1 MNIKK
6 NIFKII
12 YLLGLTLLLSAGFT
26 TFSLS
31 DIPSA
36 PIQKKNITSNLLII
50 NANVISMVS
59 DDPELIMKQSVFVQ
73 DGIIQHIGSVKE
85 IDSHKGAQIIDASEK
100 YLMPGLIDAHVHLN
114 DEAELAGYLANG
126 VTGIRNMSGYPFHII
141 LRDKI
146 NNSKLLAPDFM
157 TTGPI
162 INSPGENQNIIQQLV
177 ISEEDGRQA
186 VQNQFDAGFRL
197 IKVYS
202 NLTLEAFKGISEQA
216 KVLGMKVSGHSPEGL
231 RTKGIP
237 QQKPFDITWKDS
249 LGKGFISFEHIET
262 IVWHALKNNLDDVK
276 ITEVTN
282 KLRDSGESVVPTLL
296 AHKRLVFI
304 TESKGDYLNRAGA
317 DTINPLVTFFELG
330 AIEFWSNTDPS
341 AYERPHADFFSKAT
355 RILHQTNVP
364 IIAGTDSGSFAIIP
378 GKSLITE
385 LELLVTAGL
394 SNFEAL
400 NSATSVSARVL
411 GFDKIGYRANLWL
424 LSKNPLTSI
433 KNLDTLTEI
442 IIRGQL
448 INGDKIN

>member
-114 DEAELAGYLANG
+114 DEAELAGYLANV

-216 KVLGMKVSGHSPEGL
+216 KVLGMKVSGHFPEGL

-237 QQKPFDITWKDS
+237 QQKPFDIT
-249 LGKGFISFEHIET
+249 
-262 IVWHALKNNLDDVK
+262 
-276 ITEVTN
+276 
-282 KLRDSGESVVPTLL
+282 
-296 AHKRLVFI
+296 
-304 TESKGDYLNRAGA
+304 
-317 DTINPLVTFFELG
+317 
-330 AIEFWSNTDPS
+330 
-341 AYERPHADFFSKAT
+341 
-355 RILHQTNVP
+355 
-364 IIAGTDSGSFAIIP
+364 
-378 GKSLITE
+378 
-385 LELLVTAGL
+385 
-394 SNFEAL
+394 
-400 NSATSVSARVL
+400 
-411 GFDKIGYRANLWL
+411 
-424 LSKNPLTSI
+424 
-433 KNLDTLTEI
+433 
-442 IIRGQL
+442 
-448 INGDKIN
+448 